1 MKVTDF
7 KQMYTAELQELYSA
21 EHQLIEA
28 LPAMADL
35 AHDTRLKDAIS
46 GHIDETRSHVAKL
59 EDMLRRHDID
69 PRAHKDQSMKSIIGE
84 ADKWAH
90 MIETPSLR
98 DAGLIASAQRIGH
111 YEIAVY
117 GTLASWAKQLELTED
132 ADTLQAMLEA
142 EKSADNKLSELATTV
157 VNPQAA

>member
-1 MKVTDF
+1 
-7 KQMYTAELQELYSA
+7 
-21 EHQLIEA
+21 
-28 LPAMADL
+28 
-35 AHDTRLKDAIS
+35 
-46 GHIDETRSHVAKL
+46 
-59 EDMLRRHDID
+59 MLRRHKID

-90 MIETPSLR
+90 MIEAPSLR

-117 GTLASWAKQLELTED
+117 GTLASWATQLELGED
-132 ADTLQAMLEA
+132 ADTLHAMLDA
-142 EKSADNKLSELATTV
+142 EKSADDKLTELARNV